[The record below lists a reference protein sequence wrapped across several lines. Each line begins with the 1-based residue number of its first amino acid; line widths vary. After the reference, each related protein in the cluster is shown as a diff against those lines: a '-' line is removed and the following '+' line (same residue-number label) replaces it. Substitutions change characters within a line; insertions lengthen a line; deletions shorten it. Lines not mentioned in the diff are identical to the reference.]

1 MSSIPDLT
9 KEVVHHLGDMFRN
22 ELRLARA
29 EAVDSAKTMTGSLV
43 MIGIGVAFAV
53 SAITLIG
60 IAVAEVLPLE
70 FPRWAAFA
78 MAGIASG
85 VGALLFMQAGKS
97 AISPKSLTL
106 PKTREQVG
114 RDIQAIKE
122 QLPS

>member
-1 MSSIPDLT
+1 MSTIPDLT

-22 ELRLARA
+22 ELKLARA
-29 EAVDSAKTMTGSLV
+29 EAVDSATAMTGSLV

-60 IAVAEVLPLE
+60 IGVAEVVPFE

-78 MAGIASG
+78 LVGIASG

-106 PKTREQVG
+106 PKAREQVG

-122 QLPS
+122 HLPS